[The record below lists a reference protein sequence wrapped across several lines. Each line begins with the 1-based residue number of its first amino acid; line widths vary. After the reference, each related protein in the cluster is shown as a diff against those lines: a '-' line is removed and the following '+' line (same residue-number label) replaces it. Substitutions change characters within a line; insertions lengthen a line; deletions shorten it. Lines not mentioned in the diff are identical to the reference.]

1 MLWDALG
8 CFGMLWDA
16 VRFSGDRDVAEGHS
30 VILQGFL
37 KDAFGFSEILQDSLG
52 FFKISEDSLKFTG
65 IL

>member
-1 MLWDALG
+1 
-8 CFGMLWDA
+8 MLWDA